1 MTGPRPRFRMT
12 RFVAVRVRDF
22 ARAVAFYRDVIGL
35 EVRAAGESEVRF
47 EGDAITLFVEALP
60 AADAASDEATAATRG
75 RHAGKTFFEFEV
87 DDFAKAR
94 EALLAAGC
102 RESSSGV
109 CCAPMPDGTPNTAP
123 VSAMFSDP
131 FGLSFHVYHP
141 SAVLP
146 EFDTVRIEVRFVGRV
161 QGVGFRQTAVEL
173 SRRFPALCGFVRN
186 ERDGAVALAAQGKTV
201 DVEAF
206 LAAIKTHWG
215 ASLTPVEVRR
225 GALTPQET
233 AFEVRRG

>member
-1 MTGPRPRFRMT
+1 MSAPQPRFRMT

-60 AADAASDEATAATRG
+60 AADAASDEATAGTRG
-75 RHAGKTFFEFEV
+75 RYAGKTFFEFEV

-94 EALLAAGC
+94 EALLGAGC
-102 RESSSGV
+102 RESSSGIA
-109 CCAPMPDGTPNTAP
+109 CGAASDGASALTP

-141 SAVLP
+141 TAVLP

-161 QGVGFRQTAVEL
+161 QGVGFRQTAVDL

-206 LAAIKTHWG
+206 LDAIRGHWG
-215 ASLTPVEVRR
+215 TKLTAVEVRR
-225 GALTPQET
+225 CALTPQET
-233 AFEVRRG
+233 PFEVRRG